1 MKVLRAG
8 ALTAL
13 SDDFTATRAY
23 SSHTRRN
30 PANAW
35 AASPADTAARQLVVA
50 STSFRRSTAS
60 ASEPPTRP
68 MARVGTIWATPMAPT
83 AKGERVMS

>member
-8 ALTAL
+8 ALIAP
-13 SDDFTATRAY
+13 SDDFTATMAY
-23 SSHTRRN
+23 SSNTRRN
-30 PANAW
+30 PAKAW
-35 AASPADTAARQLVVA
+35 AASPADTAVRQVVTA

-60 ASEPPTRP
+60 ASEPPASP
-68 MARVGTIWATPMAPT
+68 MTRVGTIWATPMAPT